1 MHIYKFRM
9 LSDTNEDF
17 IRDIEI
23 QGAQSF
29 SDFHNTI
36 SDCVKLQGNELAS
49 FHICDQKWQKME
61 EITLLDMGED
71 VKEES
76 KVQKIVAVMS
86 NAVISEHISEPNQ
99 RLVYEYDFL
108 NMKTFFIELLSVS
121 KQKEDS
127 NFPRCTFKRAE
138 VVDDF
143 NDPQT
148 MLEDDEEI
156 RKQLFDDFED
166 LMGDSLEEYD
176 DDMDY

>member
-9 LSDTNEDF
+9 LSDVNEDF

-23 QGAQSF
+23 QGTQTF
-29 SDFHNTI
+29 NDFHNTI
-36 SDCVKLQGNELAS
+36 SDCVELHGNELAS
-49 FHICDQKWQKME
+49 FHICNQKWQKME

-71 VKEES
+71 VKKENNG
-76 KVQKIVAVMS
+76 QKIVAVM
-86 NAVISEHISEPNQ
+86 NDAVISDHISEPNQ
-99 RLVYEYDFL
+99 RLLYEYDFL
-108 NMKTFFIELLSVS
+108 NTKTFFIELLSVS
-121 KQKEDS
+121 KQKGDG

-138 VVDDF
+138 IIDDF
-143 NDPQT
+143 VDPVS

-156 RKQLFDDFED
+156 RKQLYDDFED